1 MESHIRTRLL
11 TLELI
16 ERAPGTEVC
25 PAKVDGKHHDVV
37 CLLQD
42 SVVNR
47 DIGALR
53 EDLADTALLLIG
65 SISTLHLVED
75 RGQRRQVLVE
85 GIEDGMYV
93 PSEHPTIPEEFPT
106 LIEDLRHLDVGLFR
120 EGLHLHKVLIFNIS
134 ELDVAIA
141 RLRT

>member
-1 MESHIRTRLL
+1 M
-11 TLELI
+11 
-16 ERAPGTEVC
+16 
-25 PAKVDGKHHDVV
+25 
-37 CLLQD
+37 
-42 SVVNR
+42 
-47 DIGALR
+47 
-53 EDLADTALLLIG
+53 ADTALLLIG

-75 RGQRRQVLVE
+75 RGQRRQVLME
-85 GIEDGMYV
+85 GIEDRLHV
-93 PSEHPTIPEEFPT
+93 PCEHPTIPEEFPT

>member
-1 MESHIRTRLL
+1 M
-11 TLELI
+11 
-16 ERAPGTEVC
+16 
-25 PAKVDGKHHDVV
+25 
-37 CLLQD
+37 
-42 SVVNR
+42 
-47 DIGALR
+47 
-53 EDLADTALLLIG
+53 ADTALLLIG

-75 RGQRRQVLVE
+75 RGQRRQVVME

-93 PSEHPTIPEEFPT
+93 PSEHPTIPEELPT
-106 LIEDLRHLDVGLFR
+106 LVEDLRHLDVGLFR

>member
-1 MESHIRTRLL
+1 MERNICTGLL

-25 PAKVDGKHHDVV
+25 PAEVDGKHHDVV

-53 EDLADTALLLIG
+53 ENLADTALLLIS
-65 SISTLHLVED
+65 SISTLHLIED
-75 RGQRRQVLVE
+75 RGQRRQVLME
-85 GIEDGMYV
+85 GIEDRLHV
-93 PSEHPTIPEEFPT
+93 PCEHPTIPKEFPT
-106 LIEDLRHLDVGLFR
+106 LVEDLRHLDVGLFR